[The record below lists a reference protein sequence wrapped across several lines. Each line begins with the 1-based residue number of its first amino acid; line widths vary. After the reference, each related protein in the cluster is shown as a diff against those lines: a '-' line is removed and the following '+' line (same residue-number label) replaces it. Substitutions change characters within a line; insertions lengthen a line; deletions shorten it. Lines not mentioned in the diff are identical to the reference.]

1 MPELIQSG
9 GAENMTDKLNDLAG
23 SGFIK
28 HVTRFDSETKSELLN
43 LIQYILLITLP
54 VFFLNKTVQNMMPKY
69 DERNGNIELL
79 GEVLLS
85 SVCLLL
91 GIYIAHR
98 VIIYLPTFSGNS
110 LAELNFMNVALLIGF
125 CMMYSENGKKI
136 NRVYERLMDSWNG
149 KEGIENIEKDE
160 SKKDGSTVKVSQP
173 LSGNMSM
180 QAPMP
185 THQVHQS
192 SRADLIGRE
201 GIMNGGGRSNVV
213 QQAHNSP
220 AQQIGQQQQV
230 PGNSMG
236 GGGMMNEPMAANEG
250 FGAFSSF

>member
-1 MPELIQSG
+1 MSEYVQNG

-43 LIQYILLITLP
+43 LIQYLLLIIVP
-54 VFFLNKTVQNMMPKY
+54 VFVLNKTVQNMMPKY

-110 LAELNFMNVALLIGF
+110 LAELNFMNVAFLIGF

-136 NRVYERLMDSWNG
+136 NRVYERMMAVWNG
-149 KEGIENIEKDE
+149 KEGFSEVEDEK
-160 SKKDGSTVKVSQP
+160 KKKNDGSVVKVSQP
-173 LSGNMSM
+173 LSGNPGM

-185 THQVHQS
+185 THQA
-192 SRADLIGRE
+192 SRADHVAAHN
-201 GIMNGGGRSNVV
+201 MMTGGSNVV
-213 QQAHNSP
+213 QQMHQPP
-220 AQQIGQQQQV
+220 AQQVAQQPQV
-230 PGNSMG
+230 PGNAMG
-236 GGGMMNEPMAANEG
+236 GMGMASEPIAANDG

>member
-1 MPELIQSG
+1 MSTLQTG

-43 LIQYILLITLP
+43 LIQYMLLITLP
-54 VFFLNKTVQNMMPKY
+54 VFVLNKTVQNMMPKY

-136 NRVYERLMDSWNG
+136 NRVYERLMVSWNG
-149 KEGIENIEKDE
+149 KESFYSEDAENKKK
-160 SKKDGSTVKVSQP
+160 KKDDAVVKVSQP
-173 LSGNMSM
+173 LSGNPGM

-185 THQVHQS
+185 THQA
-192 SRADLIGRE
+192 SRAEYE
-201 GIMNGGGRSNVV
+201 GAHNMMTGGSNVV
-213 QQAHNSP
+213 QQMHNSP
-220 AQQIGQQQQV
+220 AQQAGQEQQV

-236 GGGMMNEPMAANEG
+236 GMGMASEPMAANEG

>member
-1 MPELIQSG
+1 MQNG
-9 GAENMTDKLNDLAG
+9 GAENMTDKLNDLTG

-43 LIQYILLITLP
+43 LIQYMLLITLP

-69 DERNGNIELL
+69 DSRNGNIELL

-91 GIYIAHR
+91 GIYITHR

-136 NRVYERLMDSWNG
+136 NRVYERLMASLNG
-149 KEGIENIEKDE
+149 KEGFEEE
-160 SKKDGSTVKVSQP
+160 EEKKDDAVVKVTQP
-173 LSGNMSM
+173 LSGMRS
-180 QAPMP
+180 PIP
-185 THQVHQS
+185 THQA
-192 SRADLIGRE
+192 SRADHVAAHE
-201 GIMNGGGRSNVV
+201 MMTGGDNVV
-213 QQAHNSP
+213 QQVHTPPQKQA
-220 AQQIGQQQQV
+220 GQQQQV
-230 PGNSMG
+230 PGNG
-236 GGGMMNEPMAANEG
+236 FGGMGMGSEPMAANEG

>member
-1 MPELIQSG
+1 MSTVLNG
-9 GAENMTDKLNDLAG
+9 GAENMTDKLNDITG

-79 GEVLLS
+79 GEVMLS

-91 GIYIAHR
+91 GIYITHR

-136 NRVYERLMDSWNG
+136 NRVYERLMASWNG
-149 KEGIENIEKDE
+149 KEGFGEEDDD
-160 SKKDGSTVKVSQP
+160 KKKKKRDGSVVKVSQP
-173 LSGNMSM
+173 LSGNPTM
-180 QAPMP
+180 QAPIP
-185 THQVHQS
+185 THQA
-192 SRADLIGRE
+192 SRADHVTTHN
-201 GIMNGGGRSNVV
+201 MMTGGGNVV
-213 QQAHNSP
+213 QQLHESP
-220 AQQIGQQQQV
+220 AQQSGQQQV
-230 PGNSMG
+230 PGNGFG
-236 GGGMMNEPMAANEG
+236 GMGMMNEPMAANEG

>member
-1 MPELIQSG
+1 MSTVQNG

-43 LIQYILLITLP
+43 LIQYLLLIIVP
-54 VFFLNKTVQNMMPKY
+54 VFVLNKTVQNMMPKY

-136 NRVYERLMDSWNG
+136 NRVYERLMASWNG
-149 KEGIENIEKDE
+149 KEGFAEVEDEKKK
-160 SKKDGSTVKVSQP
+160 KKDGSVVKVSQP
-173 LSGNMSM
+173 LSGNPGM

-185 THQVHQS
+185 THQA
-192 SRADLIGRE
+192 SRADHVAAHN
-201 GIMNGGGRSNVV
+201 MMTGGSNVV
-213 QQAHNSP
+213 QQMHNSP
-220 AQQIGQQQQV
+220 AQQAGQQQQV

-236 GGGMMNEPMAANEG
+236 GMGMMNEPMAANEG